1 MEAMDGFGYDSGE
14 ISCTYMD
21 PIDQT
26 WDLAYGEVCGPPEGA
41 R

>member
-26 WDLAYGEVCGPPEGA
+26 
-41 R
+41 